1 MKSVAEYRKAV
12 VAAIGVGLTLVS
24 SALDTFGLYLSPE
37 VTNVITGVVAVGT
50 AVGVYLT
57 KNADTIDHIGA

>member
-1 MKSVAEYRKAV
+1 MKVSEYRKAV

-37 VTNVITGVVAVGT
+37 VTNVVTGVVAVAT
-50 AVGVYLT
+50 AVGVFLT
-57 KNADTIDHIGA
+57 KNAETIDTLGR